1 MTPQAVAAR
10 LRRSDVARHAEILDA
25 TMGELQDVG
34 YDRMTMDAVAKRAG
48 ASKATLYR
56 HWPNKAELVVAAIR
70 RMRGDAIEV
79 LPDTGRLRDDLL
91 ALLTGTQPHSAED
104 QLCVMRGMVSACGS
118 DPELATAFFEK
129 VVNAKRS
136 AAIELMRR
144 AQARGEVS
152 QSTDIQFLVDAA
164 PAMLIFRHLLTPYP
178 VDEQYLTRL
187 VDEIW
192 LPLLTATP
200 SAPSSAPPPAPIP
213 TRP

>member
-1 MTPQAVAAR
+1 MTPKAVVAR

-25 TMGELQDVG
+25 TMGELQEVG

-56 HWPNKAELVVAAIR
+56 HWPNKAQLVVAAIR
-70 RMRGDAIEV
+70 HMRGDAAEV

-91 ALLTGTQPHSAED
+91 ALLKGTQPHSAED

-118 DPELATAFFEK
+118 DAELATAFFEQ
-129 VVNAKRS
+129 VVDAQRS
-136 AAIELMRR
+136 VALELIRR
-144 AQARGEVS
+144 AQGRGEVS
-152 QSTDIQFLVDAA
+152 EATDIQFLVDAA

-187 VDEIW
+187 VDEVW
-192 LPLLTATP
+192 LPLLTVNAPAAT
-200 SAPSSAPPPAPIP
+200 SAPAPIP
-213 TRP
+213 TPP